1 MNFPQPL
8 TDVNRMANMRQV
20 FVASLVLGV
29 LLVGCGSAKQ
39 KVVGTWKGEV
49 APPVSSSKSDDSIGK
64 SLENGIRGMISSVV
78 GPMTYEFNDQGR
90 YKLSMNIGSQ
100 EGKYSISGNDIQLD
114 SDDGKNHSTFVLSE
128 DGKSMSSKK
137 NFKSDESLVLHKQ
150 AE

>member
-1 MNFPQPL
+1 
-8 TDVNRMANMRQV
+8 
-20 FVASLVLGV
+20 
-29 LLVGCGSAKQ
+29 
-39 KVVGTWKGEV
+39 
-49 APPVSSSKSDDSIGK
+49 
-64 SLENGIRGMISSVV
+64 
-78 GPMTYEFNDQGR
+78 MTYEFNDQGR